1 MIPENAFAMIIGAMK
16 SGTTTLY
23 EYLCRHHQICPCRV
37 KEPDFFLDRRVV
49 DSKRNRYED
58 LWEFDD
64 SVHRIAL
71 EASTGYTKY
80 PRKSGVPERI
90 EKYGLRPKFIY
101 ILRDPFERIESH
113 YNSARRGPYR
123 KPILH
128 EHLINTSNYYMQLE
142 RYRRFFRKDRFLLLD
157 FGQLKQNPEHV
168 MEKSCRFLEV
178 EDFQLPERA
187 LHENPT
193 PYHSGAQRL
202 YGRLIQRTGLGNPLP
217 GRIKRMARKILGLV
231 FPSRKRFLTPG
242 EREVIRKKLAPDMER
257 LRKEYGVDVRQ
268 WGFSK

>member
-1 MIPENAFAMIIGAMK
+1 MIAEDAFAMIIGAMK

-23 EYLCRHHQICPCRV
+23 AYLYRHHQICPCRV
-37 KEPDFFLDRRVV
+37 KEPDFFLDQRAV
-49 DSKRNRYED
+49 DSTGSRYED

-80 PRKSGVPERI
+80 PLMSGVPERI
-90 EKYGLRPKFIY
+90 ADYGLRPKFIY

-113 YNSARRGPYR
+113 YNSTRRAAHR
-123 KPILH
+123 RPILH

-142 RYRRFFRKDRFLLLD
+142 RYRRLFRKDRFLLLD
-157 FGQLKQNPEHV
+157 FKQLKENPEHV
-168 MEKSCRFLEV
+168 MEKACRFLEV
-178 EDFQLPERA
+178 DYFQLPERA

-193 PYHSGAQRL
+193 PYHSGAQRF
-202 YGRLIQRTGLGNPLP
+202 YGRLIQRTGLRNPLP
-217 GRIKRMARKILGLV
+217 GRIKRIARKILGLV
-231 FPSRKRFLTPG
+231 LPSRKRFLTPE
-242 EREVIRKKLAPDMER
+242 EREIIRKRLGPDMKR

-268 WGFSK
+268 WGFS